1 MNKKRWLQGA
11 IITSL
16 VMLAATGCGQKKEPL
31 GAASSAPT
39 NTPAAS
45 SVPAA
50 TPGTEADQKS
60 QETNTPE
67 MKTVQIKVYYT
78 DQNAEKLVEN
88 QENISYKTDREK
100 YAAALNALKKSS
112 DPNVIPLFEQ
122 VTFKSVTPDNDA
134 LKVDLSFTEAA
145 QLGGSGEEMLI
156 QALKKTAFQFP
167 EISKLYITKDG
178 KQVES
183 LMGHFDLPYPITK

>member
-1 MNKKRWLQGA
+1 MNKKYWLQGA

-16 VMLAATGCGQKKEPL
+16 VMLAVTGCGQKKESFS
-31 GAASSAPT
+31 AESSAPT
-39 NTPAAS
+39 NTPAVSSAPAS
-45 SVPAA
+45 
-50 TPGTEADQKS
+50 TPGTEASQKP
-60 QETNTPE
+60 QETNHSE
-67 MKTVQIKVYYT
+67 KKTVQIKVYYT
-78 DQNAEKLVEN
+78 DQNAEKLVEK

-122 VTFKSVTPDNDA
+122 ITFKSVTPENGA
-134 LKVDLSFTEAA
+134 LKVDLSFTDAA
-145 QLGGSGEEMLI
+145 QLGGSGEEMMI
-156 QALKKTAFQFP
+156 QAIKKTAFQFP

-183 LMGHFDLPYPITK
+183 LMGHMEVPYPITK